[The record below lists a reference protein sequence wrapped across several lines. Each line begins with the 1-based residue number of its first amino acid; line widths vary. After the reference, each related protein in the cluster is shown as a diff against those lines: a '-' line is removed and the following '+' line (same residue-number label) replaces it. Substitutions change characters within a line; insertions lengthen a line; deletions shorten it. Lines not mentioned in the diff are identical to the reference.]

1 MFGYENLA
9 AVFGEDS
16 GGGGG
21 CFLLWEGSGEQN
33 IIMKAHYGD
42 WGLRFFEVSQL
53 SEKASDVHQLQ

>member
-1 MFGYENLA
+1 MKIWLLCLVKT
-9 AVFGEDS
+9 AVR
-16 GGGGG
+16 GGVFAFCPGRV
-21 CFLLWEGSGEQN
+21 SGEQN

>member
-1 MFGYENLA
+1 MGVGMFGYENLA

-16 GGGGG
+16 GEGGGVFAFCPG
-21 CFLLWEGSGEQN
+21 RVSGEQN

-53 SEKASDVHQLQ
+53 SESL

>member
-9 AVFGEDS
+9 AVLGEDS
-16 GGGGG
+16 CGGGGWRG

-42 WGLRFFEVSQL
+42 WGLRFFEVSRL
-53 SEKASDVHQLQ
+53 SESL